1 MTYAQLLTALGA
13 FVIVAFGVSLF
24 VGYAGLDVIG
34 ALSDVMHGA
43 NTLPAINRMRPGD
56 YVVAYHR
63 RGVQWNRDAGR
74 LRRSATPA
82 GEADARRLHGQ
93 SSAVTRQWPRSATL
107 VGRMPAHARCAT
119 LRSVQPGSAADGASR
134 RS

>member
-43 NTLPAINRMRPGD
+43 NTLPAI
-56 YVVAYHR
+56 VLVE
-63 RGVQWNRDAGR
+63 
-74 LRRSATPA
+74 LRA
-82 GEADARRLHGQ
+82 
-93 SSAVTRQWPRSATL
+93 PRAL
-107 VGRMPAHARCAT
+107 LGT
-119 LRSVQPGSAADGASR
+119 LRS
-134 RS
+134 